1 MSEPHKTRKRGG
13 VKKPRHTRKEIQETN
28 KILDR
33 VYKKVKTYEDLL
45 QTNIEF
51 LKGKLPGTWYYDAR
65 WGEGLD
71 QKTHAVGDTTKT
83 LLALH
88 KKGIFT
94 TGGQSAACGKVEPTE
109 DTRYYSESAGGVV
122 EYEQR
127 SNIDGSL
134 PVELAQKL
142 LPILKKDKRIYVEVW
157 YPKEEGNFTNVPYK
171 LVAKGW
177 PKQFNV
183 TREKTE
189 DGKWQ
194 EATNQYADTTHKE
207 HVDNFGPRKY
217 PNIKK
222 ILREQAEINV
232 VLRKYCKGP
241 EADKILLDAINKLT
255 AC

>member
-1 MSEPHKTRKRGG
+1 MSGNHKTRKRGG
-13 VKKPRHTRKEIQETN
+13 SKKPRHTRKEIQETN

-45 QTNIEF
+45 ETNIEF
-51 LKGKLPGTWYYDAR
+51 LKGKMPATWYYDAR
-65 WGEGLD
+65 WGEGQD
-71 QKTHAVGDTTKT
+71 QKTHAVSDTTKT

-94 TGGQSAACGKVEPTE
+94 MGGQSSACGKIEE
-109 DTRYYSESAGGVV
+109 GEETRLYTGGKVI
-122 EYEQR
+122 EYKQR
-127 SNIDGSL
+127 SCISGFL

-142 LPILKKDKRIYVEVW
+142 LPELKKDKRIYVHFSF
-157 YPKEEGNFTNVPYK
+157 PNEEGSFSNIPFEFD
-171 LVAKGW
+171 AKGW
-177 PKQFNV
+177 PKRFNV
-183 TREKTE
+183 TLEKTE

-194 EATNQYADTTHKE
+194 KATNMGDDNAHKIQ
-207 HVDNFGPRKY
+207 VDRYSERKY

-222 ILREQAEINV
+222 ILKEQAILDV
-232 VLRKYCKGP
+232 ILRKYCKGP